1 MKKNVIAVAGTG
13 YVGLSLAVLLAQ
25 HNKVYAVDIIK
36 EKVDLINKHVS
47 PIQDSEISD
56 YLANKELDLVA
67 TLDAKKA
74 YSAADYIVVAAPTNY
89 DEELDHFDT
98 TAVEAVLDI
107 VFSVNDHAF
116 IIIKSTIPVGYTKSL
131 EEKYKSKRFIFSPEF
146 LRETKAL
153 YDNLYPS
160 RIVIGCNKEDKNA
173 LDAGIHF
180 ANLLSEGALKE
191 NNPTLITNISEAEAI
206 KLFSNTYLALRVAY
220 FNELDTYAELK
231 GLNTKEIIDGVGLD
245 DRIGSH
251 YNNPSFGYGGY
262 CLPKDTKQML
272 NNYKGVP
279 QNIIGAIVNSN
290 KTRKEHIAEQVLAK
304 LGYIKGNKKSIKGKK
319 AGIFRL
325 TMKSGSDNFRSS
337 SIQDVMNYLT
347 RHGLELIIF
356 EPMLKDGSKFNGHLV
371 INDLEKFKTSA
382 DIIVANR
389 HDKRLK
395 DVEDKLYTRDLYFE
409 N

>member
-1 MKKNVIAVAGTG
+1 
-13 YVGLSLAVLLAQ
+13 
-25 HNKVYAVDIIK
+25 IK

-191 NNPTLITNISEAEAI
+191 NIPTLITNISEAEAI

>member
-36 EKVDLINKHVS
+36 EKVDLINKRVS

-56 YLANKELDLVA
+56 YLANKKLDLVA

-74 YSAADYIVVAAPTNY
+74 YSVADYIVVAAPTNY

-191 NNPTLITNISEAEAI
+191 NIPTLITNISEAEAI

-304 LGYIKGNKKSIKGKK
+304 LGYIKGDKKSIKGQK

-337 SIQDVMNYLT
+337 SIQDVMDYLT
-347 RHGLELIIF
+347 KHGLELIIF

-371 INDLEKFKTSA
+371 INDLEKFKASA

>member
-191 NNPTLITNISEAEAI
+191 NIPTLITNISEAEAI

-395 DVEDKLYTRDLYFE
+395 DVEHKLYTRDLYFE